1 MRTNQDRIEIEHP
14 YDGESKIEIYGEWV
28 AFTDSEKSTVL
39 IDPKLV
45 VKLYEFMLAN
55 ADVFNEPCT

>member
-14 YDGESKIEIYGEWV
+14 YADEPKIEVYGEWI
-28 AFTDSEKSTVL
+28 AFSDSEESTVL

-45 VKLYEFMLAN
+45 IKLYGFMLAN
-55 ADVFNEPCT
+55 ANAFNE